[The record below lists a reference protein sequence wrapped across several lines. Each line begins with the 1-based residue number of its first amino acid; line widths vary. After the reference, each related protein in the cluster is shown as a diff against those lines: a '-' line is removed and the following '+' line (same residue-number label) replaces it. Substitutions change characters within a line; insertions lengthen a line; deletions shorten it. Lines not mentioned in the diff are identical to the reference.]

1 MGDGTSSLQ
10 AEGRV
15 STQVLR
21 MTALREKSKAEGDTG
36 VLGLGR
42 GKDAKW
48 QWAVVALAYEP
59 ACLL

>member
-1 MGDGTSSLQ
+1 
-10 AEGRV
+10 
-15 STQVLR
+15 

-36 VLGLGR
+36 VPGLGR

-48 QWAVVALAYEP
+48 QWTVVALAYKP